1 MLPYCCHRN
10 IMLIWVMFVTIF
22 GMCGNELTFVALLLS
37 QELQSSNTMLSMGH
51 VVTTSVGMC
60 DIDIRPVS
68 FIKFMF
74 SFPQLVRAVLL
85 ILVG

>member
-1 MLPYCCHRN
+1 VYVISFIPKAQKASN
-10 IMLIWVMFVTIF
+10 IRSFILDSKKIHESFY
-22 GMCGNELTFVALLLS
+22 ALLLKLPFLFV

-68 FIKFMF
+68 F
-74 SFPQLVRAVLL
+74 SL
-85 ILVG
+85 